1 MTMGDGMRMTPLDI
15 QQMVFKVVF
24 RGYDKEEVNRFLE
37 EIAQTVE
44 LLNRDDAVQREKI
57 VFLEQQLAELKRT
70 EATLSSTLLSAQS
83 LAEDVK
89 RNAHREADLVIK
101 EAEQKAGEMIH
112 QARVELT
119 DTQRDLTALQKQ
131 RLLMVERFRASLRM
145 FERMLE
151 VEEHEAFHDAA
162 TASAEKLEGESSPRL

>member
-1 MTMGDGMRMTPLDI
+1 MKITPLDI
-15 QQMVFKVVF
+15 QQMVFKVNF

-37 EIAQTVE
+37 ELAQTVE
-44 LLNRDDAVQREKI
+44 SLNRDHAIQREKI

-89 RNAHREADLVIK
+89 LNAQREADLVIK
-101 EAEQKAGEMIH
+101 EAELKAGELIR

-119 DTQRDLTALQKQ
+119 DTQRDLSTLQKQ
-131 RLLMVERFRASLRM
+131 RLLMVERLRASLRM

-151 VEEHEAFHDAA
+151 VEEQEAFDDTA
-162 TASAEKLEGESSPRL
+162 TTSEEKLEGESSPTL

>member
-1 MTMGDGMRMTPLDI
+1 MRMGDDMRMTPLDI
-15 QQMVFKVVF
+15 QQMVFKVAF

-101 EAEQKAGEMIH
+101 EAEQKAGELIH

-119 DTQRDLTALQKQ
+119 DTQRDLTSLQKQ
-131 RLLMVERFRASLRM
+131 RLLMVERLRASLRM

>member
-1 MTMGDGMRMTPLDI
+1 MGDAMRMTPLDI
-15 QQMVFKVVF
+15 QQMVFKVAF

-37 EIAQTVE
+37 ELAQTVE
-44 LLNRDDAVQREKI
+44 SLNRDYAIQRERI
-57 VFLEQQLAELKRT
+57 VFLEQQLTELKRT

-89 RNAHREADLVIK
+89 RNAQREADLVIK

-131 RLLMVERFRASLRM
+131 RVLMVERLRASLRM

>member
-1 MTMGDGMRMTPLDI
+1 MSMGDAMRMTPLDI
-15 QQMVFKVVF
+15 QQMVFKVAF

-101 EAEQKAGEMIH
+101 EAEQKAGELIH

-119 DTQRDLTALQKQ
+119 DTQRDLTSLQKQ
-131 RLLMVERFRASLRM
+131 RLLMVERLRASLRM

>member
-1 MTMGDGMRMTPLDI
+1 MKITPLDI
-15 QQMVFKVVF
+15 QQMVFKSRF

-37 EIAQTVE
+37 ELAQTVE
-44 LLNRDDAVQREKI
+44 ELNRDNAISREKI

-70 EATLSSTLLSAQS
+70 EATLSNTLVSAQS

-89 RNAHREADLVIK
+89 RTAQREADLVMK
-101 EAEQKAGEMIH
+101 EAELKAGELIR

-119 DTQRDLTALQKQ
+119 DTQRDLSTLQKQ
-131 RLLMVERFRASLRM
+131 RLLMVERLRATLRT

-151 VEEHEAFHDAA
+151 VEEHEAYHDA
-162 TASAEKLEGESSPRL
+162 TTSSEDKLAGESSPAL

>member
-1 MTMGDGMRMTPLDI
+1 MTMGDAMRITPLDI
-15 QQMVFKVVF
+15 QQMVFKASF

-37 EIAQTVE
+37 ELAQTIE
-44 LLNRDDAVQREKI
+44 SLNRDQAVQREKI

-89 RNAHREADLVIK
+89 RNAQREADLVIK
-101 EAEQKAGEMIH
+101 EAELKAGELIR
-112 QARVELT
+112 QAGVELT
-119 DTQRDLTALQKQ
+119 DTQRDLSSLQKQ
-131 RLLMVERFRASLRM
+131 RLLMVERLRASLRM

-151 VEEHEAFHDAA
+151 VEEQEALHDAA
-162 TASAEKLEGESSPRL
+162 IASEAKLEGESSPAL

>member
-1 MTMGDGMRMTPLDI
+1 MTMGDAMRMTPLDI
-15 QQMVFKVVF
+15 QQMVFKVAF

-37 EIAQTVE
+37 ELAQTVE
-44 LLNRDDAVQREKI
+44 SLNRDYAIQRERI
-57 VFLEQQLAELKRT
+57 VFLEQQLTELKRT

-89 RNAHREADLVIK
+89 RNAQREADLVIT

-131 RLLMVERFRASLRM
+131 RVLMVERLRASLRM